1 MNQNINDVAI
11 KISQEIYR
19 ELSYDVAN
27 LMENQGVD
35 NPAHIPSFFNVR
47 SKIYDVLYK
56 YIKCYRVEFEHGK
69 FDSRMP
75 KDYRERVLRDM
86 EEKSADLMVRDIL
99 EKRLDDYN
107 TYNTE
112 YMQSTRR
119 EFLLIDMSEVRKNP
133 KTTEESISIARLD

>member
-27 LMENQGVD
+27 LIENQGVG
-35 NPAHIPSFFNVR
+35 NPRHIPSYFDVR

-56 YIKCYRVEFEHGK
+56 YIKCYKVEFEHGK

-75 KDYRERVLRDM
+75 EDYREQVLRDM
-86 EEKSADLMVRDIL
+86 EEKSARLMVRDL
-99 EKRLDDYN
+99 LGKRLDDYN

-112 YMQSTRR
+112 YMQSTKR

-133 KTTEESISIARLD
+133 KTTKESLSIARLN